1 MDRSVANGPDL
12 YLIVSARRYWIL
24 WKQRANRIFHFQA
37 DQDAVYEQD
46 ILRDPHSIKPW
57 IAYIEH
63 KQQQGTLY
71 EQAFVSYSSSDAES
85 IY

>member
-1 MDRSVANGPDL
+1 MTDYDTP
-12 YLIVSARRYWIL
+12 
-24 WKQRANRIFHFQA
+24 FQA
-37 DQDAVYEQD
+37 DQDVVYEQD

-71 EQAFVSYSSSDAES
+71 EQAFVSHHSSLLLGTF
-85 IY
+85 